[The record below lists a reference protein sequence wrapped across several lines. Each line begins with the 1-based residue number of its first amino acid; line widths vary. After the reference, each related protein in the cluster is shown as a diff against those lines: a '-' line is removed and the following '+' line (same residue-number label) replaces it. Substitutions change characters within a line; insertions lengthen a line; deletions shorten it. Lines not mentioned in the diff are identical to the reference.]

1 MHYFLIAGEA
11 SGDLHGSCLI
21 EELRA
26 QDPQAVVTFIG
37 GDKMAA
43 ASGQGPLIHCR
54 DMAYMGFSEV
64 IRNLSKV
71 RANLSRAR
79 EALKMAHPDCLI
91 LIDYPSFNLKVAATA
106 AKAGI
111 PVYYYISPKI
121 WAWKKWR
128 IKDIRRLVRRVFSIL
143 PFEPQY
149 YRANGASAVYVGNP
163 SLEEVDLRLRNQPRR
178 DEFLAMHKLRDRPL
192 VALMPG
198 SRQGE
203 IHNNLPVMNLA
214 LNQFPQYRGI
224 IIGTPDISD
233 RFYREN
239 GAGNLP
245 ILRPESAVDVLVHC
259 RAALVTSGTA
269 TLEAALTG
277 IPQVALYRSNGAK
290 ITYDLMSKVLDIKY
304 VTLPNL
310 IADLPIIPEQLI
322 HLCTPALVAEKLGP
336 LLREGTP
343 EREAQLEGYRTMR
356 EKLGTRKAAATTAAA
371 IISDMRRL

>member
-11 SGDLHGSCLI
+11 SGDLHGSRLI

-91 LIDYPSFNLKVAATA
+91 LIDYPSFNQKVAATA

-143 PFEPQY
+143 PFEPEY
-149 YRANGASAVYVGNP
+149 YQANGASAVYVGNP
-163 SLEEVDLRLRNQPRR
+163 SLEEVRSEERR
-178 DEFLAMHKLRDRPL
+178 VGKECDGLW
-192 VALMPG
+192 
-198 SRQGE
+198 
-203 IHNNLPVMNLA
+203 
-214 LNQFPQYRGI
+214 
-224 IIGTPDISD
+224 
-233 RFYREN
+233 
-239 GAGNLP
+239 
-245 ILRPESAVDVLVHC
+245 
-259 RAALVTSGTA
+259 
-269 TLEAALTG
+269 
-277 IPQVALYRSNGAK
+277 
-290 ITYDLMSKVLDIKY
+290 
-304 VTLPNL
+304 
-310 IADLPIIPEQLI
+310 
-322 HLCTPALVAEKLGP
+322 
-336 LLREGTP
+336 
-343 EREAQLEGYRTMR
+343 
-356 EKLGTRKAAATTAAA
+356 
-371 IISDMRRL
+371 

>member
-1 MHYFLIAGEA
+1 MHYFIIAGES
-11 SGDLHGSCLI
+11 SGDLHGSRLI

-26 QDPQAVVTFIG
+26 QDSNAVVTFIG
-37 GDKMAA
+37 GDKMSAA
-43 ASGQGPLIHCR
+43 AGQAPLIHCR

-64 IRNLSKV
+64 IRNLGKV
-71 RANLSRAR
+71 RANLARAK
-79 EALKMAHPDCLI
+79 EAVKMAHPDCLI

-106 AKAGI
+106 AKIGI

-128 IKDIRRLVRRVFSIL
+128 IRDIRRLVRRVFSIL
-143 PFEPQY
+143 PFEPAF
-149 YRANGASAVYVGNP
+149 YRANGADALYVGNP
-163 SLEEVDLRLRNQPRR
+163 SLEEVDLSLQNQPSR
-178 DEFLAMHKLRDRPL
+178 DEFLAMHRLRDRPL

-214 LNQFPQYRGI
+214 LNQYPQYRGI
-224 IIGTPDISD
+224 IIGAPNISD
-233 RFYREN
+233 DFYRAN

-245 ILRPESAVDVLVHC
+245 VLRPASAVDVLVHC

-269 TLEAALTG
+269 TLETALVG

-310 IADLPIIPEQLI
+310 IADQPVIPEQLI

-343 EREAQLEGYRTMR
+343 ERNAQLEGYALIR
-356 EKLGTRKAAATTAAA
+356 KILGTQNAAATTASE

>member
-1 MHYFLIAGEA
+1 MHYFIIAGES
-11 SGDLHGSCLI
+11 SGDLHGSRLI

-26 QDPQAVVTFIG
+26 QDSNAVVTFIG
-37 GDKMAA
+37 GDKMSAVA
-43 ASGQGPLIHCR
+43 GQAPLIHCR

-64 IRNLSKV
+64 IRNLGKV
-71 RANLSRAR
+71 RANLARAK
-79 EALKMAHPDCLI
+79 EAVKMAHPDCLI

-106 AKAGI
+106 AKIGI

-128 IKDIRRLVRRVFSIL
+128 IRDIRRLVRRVFSIL
-143 PFEPQY
+143 PFEPAF
-149 YRANGASAVYVGNP
+149 YRANGADALYVGNP
-163 SLEEVDLRLRNQPRR
+163 SLEEVDLSLQNQPSR
-178 DEFLAMHKLRDRPL
+178 DEFLAMHRLRDRPL

-214 LNQFPQYRGI
+214 LNQYPQYRGI
-224 IIGTPDISD
+224 IIGAPNISD
-233 RFYREN
+233 DFYRAN

-245 ILRPESAVDVLVHC
+245 VLRPASAVDVLVHC

-269 TLEAALTG
+269 TLETALVG

-310 IADLPIIPEQLI
+310 IADQPVIPEQLI

-343 EREAQLEGYRTMR
+343 ERNAQLEGYALIR
-356 EKLGTRKAAATTAAA
+356 KILGTQNAAATTASE